1 MLRMMCLIALASTL
15 GVGLGCGQQEAPTA
29 ANTSSS
35 TSGADA
41 AIKNVVQR
49 FWESV
54 RLGDANQAITLL
66 SPVAQKC
73 IRENE
78 YDFVPPASNTMK
90 FEIGEIEII
99 DKSQAVVD
107 SVWTDIDGDGNPYHE
122 QMSLAL
128 RQVEGRWC
136 IFGMAAD
143 MGPNQ
148 QPMIMNLESPEEFF
162 GPQQVATKPS
172 TNAPRQATQP
182 SQAQDPFRK

>member
-1 MLRMMCLIALASTL
+1 MRRMLLFIVLAVTT
-15 GVGLGCGQQEAPTA
+15 GCSQQEAPNGAT
-29 ANTSSS
+29 TSSS
-35 TSGADA
+35 SQGPDA
-41 AIKNVVQR
+41 AIKTVVHD

-54 RLGDANQAITLL
+54 RSGDANKAITLL

-90 FEIGEIEII
+90 FEIGEVEIVEGN
-99 DKSQAVVD
+99 QAVVD
-107 SVWTDIDGDGNPYHE
+107 SVWTDIDGDGNPYNE

-128 RQVEGRWC
+128 RQVNGRWC

-148 QPMIMNLESPEEFF
+148 PPMIMNLESPEEFF
-162 GPQQVATKPS
+162 GPQQAAAAKPS
-172 TNAPRQATQP
+172 AAAPRQATQP
-182 SQAQDPFRK
+182 AGPQDPSLR